1 MGVYNQLTNKHKNKT
16 TSDYGC
22 NNTGI
27 AFGGGLGSQLQ
38 GFQKVI
44 PSHPVANSLV
54 NTVGAPN
61 TAGNTSKFEGFEYSV
76 SNYGTGALTQ
86 TANYFPRAL
95 VSRHKVLNNDFI
107 MPAVQTSGATNAAT
121 YVMGSVYYGA

>member
-1 MGVYNQLTNKHKNKT
+1 
-16 TSDYGC
+16 
-22 NNTGI
+22 
-27 AFGGGLGSQLQ
+27 
-38 GFQKVI
+38 
-44 PSHPVANSLV
+44 
-54 NTVGAPN
+54 
-61 TAGNTSKFEGFEYSV
+61 
-76 SNYGTGALTQ
+76 LTQ